1 MKMQIIKGKKE
12 RLIRAKID
20 KELYKKIDEVI
31 KEAEK
36 NGVTLM
42 ARDIILKGLELK
54 EEEIAR
60 VKISVALKKENYK
73 KFLRLKENR
82 KEILIENLVRAGI
95 NETINEY
102 KKTIKDFI

>member
-1 MKMQIIKGKKE
+1 MV
-12 RLIRAKID
+12 RAYID
-20 KELYKKIDEVI
+20 KDLYKKIKDTI

-36 NGVTLM
+36 NGLTLM

-60 VKISVALKKENYK
+60 VKVSVALKKENYE
-73 KFLRLKENR
+73 KFLKLKEIN

-95 NETINEY
+95 DETIEEY
-102 KKTIKDFI
+102 KQTIKNFI

>member
-1 MKMQIIKGKKE
+1 MRILKEKKE
-12 RLIRAKID
+12 KMVRAYID
-20 KELYKKIDEVI
+20 KDLYKKIKDTI

-36 NGVTLM
+36 NGLTLM

-60 VKISVALKKENYK
+60 VKVSVALKKENYE
-73 KFLRLKENR
+73 KFLKLKEIN

-95 NETINEY
+95 DETIEEY
-102 KKTIKDFI
+102 KQTIKNFI

>member
-60 VKISVALKKENYK
+60 VKVSVALKKDNYE
-73 KFLRLKENR
+73 KFLKLKESN

-95 NETINEY
+95 KETIQEY
-102 KKTIKDFI
+102 KQTMKNFI

>member
-1 MKMQIIKGKKE
+1 MRILKGKKE
-12 RLIRAKID
+12 KTVRAYID
-20 KELYKKIDEVI
+20 KALYKKIEEVI

-60 VKISVALKKENYK
+60 VKVSVALKKDNYE
-73 KFLRLKENR
+73 KFLKLKESR

-95 NETINEY
+95 NETIDEY
-102 KKTIKDFI
+102 KRTIKSFI

>member
-60 VKISVALKKENYK
+60 VKISVALKK
-73 KFLRLKENR
+73 R
-82 KEILIENLVRAGI
+82 KLQEIF
-95 NETINEY
+95 
-102 KKTIKDFI
+102 KT

>member
-1 MKMQIIKGKKE
+1 MRILKEKKE
-12 RLIRAKID
+12 KMVRAYID
-20 KELYKKIDEVI
+20 KDLYKKIKDTI

-36 NGVTLM
+36 NGLTLM

-60 VKISVALKKENYK
+60 VKVSVALKKENYE
-73 KFLRLKENR
+73 KFLKLKESR

-95 NETINEY
+95 DETIEEY
-102 KKTIKDFI
+102 KQTIKNFI